1 MLDEFIVLGLVPGTQ
16 LQITFDTW
24 IIISGSLASVIGLW
38 RTYRAETL
46 QRVIITGRIFALTHR
61 RLPQHLSV

>member
-16 LQITFDTW
+16 LQITFETW
-24 IIISGSLASVIGLW
+24 LIISGSLASVIGLW

-46 QRVIITGRIFALTHR
+46 QRIIITGSIFAVTHR
-61 RLPQHLSV
+61 RLPQRLGV